1 MKRLMIPMAAVVEQ
15 TLALS
20 ALHGCLA
27 GGDTPVLGTD
37 RETALRVMI
46 PPLAATLALSI
57 GSAVAG
63 WEADD
68 ESIALTLR
76 DAAADTTADAVAP
89 AIEQWLAR
97 MLAAQL
103 WASASPA
110 LAREASAEASR
121 LGELIAS
128 GLTAGGYPE
137 AVRGYDS

>member
-27 GGDTPVLGTD
+27 GGDTPMLGTD

-76 DAAADTTADAVAP
+76 DAAADTTADAVVP